1 MVSRRLSPE
10 ELRQDIK
17 ADPDFDT
24 NDPAGILDYSH
35 LLSQVEVKIKI
46 EPPEYEENLGLSEW
60 INSDWHHR
68 AANSFYLQ
76 TQQQQQSIWTMLKY
90 EGWNF
95 NSGNYLFKTDTK

>member
-35 LLSQVEVKIKI
+35 LLSQVEVKIKT
-46 EPPEYEENLGLSEW
+46 EPPEYEENLELSE
-60 INSDWHHR
+60 
-68 AANSFYLQ
+68 
-76 TQQQQQSIWTMLKY
+76 
-90 EGWNF
+90 
-95 NSGNYLFKTDTK
+95 

>member
-10 ELRQDIK
+10 ELSQNIK

-46 EPPEYEENLGLSEW
+46 EPPEYEETVGLSEW
-60 INSDWHHR
+60 INSNLHHR
-68 AANSFYLQ
+68 AANSLYLQ
-76 TQQQQQSIWTMLKY
+76 PYQQHFLKK
-90 EGWNF
+90 
-95 NSGNYLFKTDTK
+95 YLDIASVVTASVPWI

>member
-46 EPPEYEENLGLSEW
+46 EPPEYEENLVLSEW
-60 INSDWHHR
+60 FNSDLHHR
-68 AANSFYLQ
+68 AANSLYLHLW
-76 TQQQQQSIWTMLKY
+76 QQHFLTKY
-90 EGWNF
+90 LDNASVVTASVPWI
-95 NSGNYLFKTDTK
+95 